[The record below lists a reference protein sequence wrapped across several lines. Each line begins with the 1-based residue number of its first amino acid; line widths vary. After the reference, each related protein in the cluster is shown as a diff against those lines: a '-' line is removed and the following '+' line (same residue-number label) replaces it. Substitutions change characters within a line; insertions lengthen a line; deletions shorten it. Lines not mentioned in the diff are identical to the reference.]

1 MDNIKDFFD
10 QIEKNPD
17 SEKSKEFM
25 KYIYDE
31 FKNKTLTMNK
41 ELDSDLKEQA
51 DFLKKLNTVITD
63 DTQKTI
69 DVLKLKDV
77 INSINTE
84 QIVKKS
90 AVPNTGD
97 YKYWYMLQQLVNF
110 TSNQGLK
117 DFVNKNKDKE
127 MRNVWKV

>member
-41 ELDSDLKEQA
+41 ELDTNLKEQA
-51 DFLKKLNTVITD
+51 EFLKKLNTVITD

-69 DVLKLKDV
+69 DVLQLKDV
-77 INSINTE
+77 IDSINNE
-84 QIVKKS
+84 QIVKNT
-90 AVPNTGD
+90 AVPNNGD

>member
-41 ELDSDLKEQA
+41 ELDTNLKEQTE
-51 DFLKKLNTVITD
+51 FLKKLNTVITN

-69 DVLKLKDV
+69 DVLQLKDV
-77 INSINTE
+77 IDSINNE
-84 QIVKKS
+84 QIVKNT
-90 AVPNTGD
+90 AVPNNGD

>member
-41 ELDSDLKEQA
+41 ELDTNLKEQA
-51 DFLKKLNTVITD
+51 EFLKKLNTVITN

-69 DVLKLKDV
+69 DVLQLKDV
-77 INSINTE
+77 IDSINNE
-84 QIVKKS
+84 QIVKNT
-90 AVPNTGD
+90 AVPNNGD

>member
-1 MDNIKDFFD
+1 MDNIEKFFE
-10 QIEKNPD
+10 QIEKDPD

-69 DVLKLKDV
+69 DVLQLKDV
-77 INSINTE
+77 IDSINTE
-84 QIVKKS
+84 KIIKTS

>member
-41 ELDSDLKEQA
+41 ELDANLKEQTE
-51 DFLKKLNTVITD
+51 FLKKLNTVITN

-69 DVLKLKDV
+69 DQLKRR
-77 INSINTE
+77 
-84 QIVKKS
+84 
-90 AVPNTGD
+90 P
-97 YKYWYMLQQLVNF
+97 
-110 TSNQGLK
+110 
-117 DFVNKNKDKE
+117 
-127 MRNVWKV
+127 

>member
-41 ELDSDLKEQA
+41 ELDTNLKEQA
-51 DFLKKLNTVITD
+51 DFLKKLNTVITN

-69 DVLKLKDV
+69 DVLQLKDV
-77 INSINTE
+77 IDSINNE
-84 QIVKKS
+84 QIVKNT
-90 AVPNTGD
+90 AVPNNGD

-117 DFVNKNKDKE
+117 DFVSKNKDKE

>member
-41 ELDSDLKEQA
+41 ELDTNLKEQA
-51 DFLKKLNTVITD
+51 EFLKKLNTVITN

-69 DVLKLKDV
+69 DVLQLKDV
-77 INSINTE
+77 IDSINNE
-84 QIVKKS
+84 QIVKNT
-90 AVPNTGD
+90 AVPNNGD
-97 YKYWYMLQQLVNF
+97 YKY
-110 TSNQGLK
+110 
-117 DFVNKNKDKE
+117 
-127 MRNVWKV
+127 

>member
-10 QIEKNPD
+10 QIEKDPD

-51 DFLKKLNTVITD
+51 DFLIKLNTVITD

-77 INSINTE
+77 IDSINTE
-84 QIVKKS
+84 QIVKKA

-117 DFVNKNKDKE
+117 DFVSKNKDKE

>member
-41 ELDSDLKEQA
+41 ELDTNLKEQA
-51 DFLKKLNTVITD
+51 EFLKKLNTVITD

-69 DVLKLKDV
+69 DVLQLKDV
-77 INSINTE
+77 IDSINNE
-84 QIVKKS
+84 QIVKNT
-90 AVPNTGD
+90 AVPNNGD
-97 YKYWYMLQQLVNF
+97 YKY
-110 TSNQGLK
+110 
-117 DFVNKNKDKE
+117 
-127 MRNVWKV
+127 